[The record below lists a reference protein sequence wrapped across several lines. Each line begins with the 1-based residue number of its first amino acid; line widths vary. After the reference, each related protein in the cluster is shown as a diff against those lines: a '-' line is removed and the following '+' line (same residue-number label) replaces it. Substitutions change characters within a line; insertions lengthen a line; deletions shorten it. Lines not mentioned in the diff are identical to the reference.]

1 MLLAVSLFIGTLLG
15 TLFFAIAGLGK
26 LLPGHPMHSVL
37 SSTFDKAIGPFFG
50 LPATFLRLVIG
61 FAELSAGLCFIVV
74 PWGLYFDTF
83 GPNLKAPVEALL
95 LCAIIGMQAIMI
107 VALVFNCLVEGQ
119 LKKIAPYIVFVALL
133 ATFYYIQVDTTDFE
147 EMPENWILFIY
158 NFFAFCAVGTVITWL
173 WYCKFGS
180 TIEELKERMVE
191 IERMRE
197 ELLK

>member
-1 MLLAVSLFIGTLLG
+1 
-15 TLFFAIAGLGK
+15 
-26 LLPGHPMHSVL
+26 
-37 SSTFDKAIGPFFG
+37 
-50 LPATFLRLVIG
+50 
-61 FAELSAGLCFIVV
+61 
-74 PWGLYFDTF
+74 
-83 GPNLKAPVEALL
+83 
-95 LCAIIGMQAIMI
+95 MQAIMI